1 MGWAGKRNGE
11 LLTLAAAQFDVL
23 ITVDQNLQ
31 RQHDLT
37 KYNLAV
43 VVLRA
48 NTNRLQDLR
57 PLVPVL
63 LQMLPLAARGIATT
77 VE

>member
-77 VE
+77 VA